1 MRAFRRRLRPV
12 NIIIGTARASG
23 DLEMELSPELQAHL
37 CQDDVQGV
45 VAETNTH
52 MPTRLTNEIIAAAID
67 GFEGH
72 KKRIDQQ
79 VAELRAMLS
88 GKS

>member
-1 MRAFRRRLRPV
+1 
-12 NIIIGTARASG
+12 
-23 DLEMELSPELQAHL
+23 
-37 CQDDVQGV
+37 
-45 VAETNTH
+45 